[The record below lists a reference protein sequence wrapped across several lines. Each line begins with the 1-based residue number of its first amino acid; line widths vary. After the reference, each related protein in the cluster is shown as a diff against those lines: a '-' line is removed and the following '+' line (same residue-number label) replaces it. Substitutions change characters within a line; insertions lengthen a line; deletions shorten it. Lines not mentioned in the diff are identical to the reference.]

1 VGHNFYFTMPGVIP
15 NSPSNAAFD
24 GTDLINTVLTEE
36 ANRIGQD
43 IYSRTLHTSP
53 WMDLIKQTAFQD
65 GMGYTQT
72 TLIYDRAIPH
82 TAEDAHGVTWSD
94 MGNELSANAFTNTL
108 GQGLK
113 DAAMNVGGA
122 QGLHQT
128 NDERSNIAFAKQLK
142 QYSIQRTIIESPKLS
157 TEDLRFAAH
166 RTEQLR
172 AIMDRMTEATRY
184 TWENRYRDEFERLA
198 GNLVLCETTG
208 TTIKDTVD
216 NAATDNTTVN
226 DSFEGVSIAGAGALG
241 LNVENTTN
249 ASETTNV
256 SESMAN
262 ISNAIMDKIYFNLVR
277 KGAGN
282 NAYGRENG
290 RPVFAAVMSSE
301 ASYQLQTEAGF
312 RDDVRYNN
320 ARVSELIAPLGVE
333 KSFRG
338 FYHLVDDLSPRFD
351 IADTG
356 LATRQMPYVVS
367 GSQLTTINA
376 SYDTAS
382 YEAAYVLHPEVMESQ
397 IPNPFT
403 GGSGVTFDPVNYRGK
418 FSWTNNK
425 DNVSNPDGTLGYFR
439 GILASASKPIKTDC
453 GYVILF
459 KRDSTTPAA

>member
-1 VGHNFYFTMPGVIP
+1 MASLYAV
-15 NSPSNAAFD
+15 D

-53 WMDLIKQTAFQD
+53 WIDLIKQTTFAD

-82 TAEDAHGVTWSD
+82 TAADAEGVTWND
-94 MGNELSANAFTNTL
+94 MGNALGANAFTNTL

-113 DAAMNVGGA
+113 DSAENVGGA
-122 QGLHQT
+122 QGTHAST
-128 NDERSNIAFAKQLK
+128 DERANIAFAKQLK

-184 TWENRYRDEFERLA
+184 TWENRYRDEFERIA

-208 TTIKDTVD
+208 TTIKSTTGVD
-216 NAATDNTTVN
+216 SGDGGTTA
-226 DSFEGVSIAGAGALG
+226 DESFEGLSIASGTASTSI
-241 LNVENTTN
+241 NVENSTN

-262 ISNAIMDKIYFNLVR
+262 ISNAIMDKIYYNLVR

-320 ARVSELIAPLGVE
+320 AKVSDLIE
-333 KSFRG
+333 F
-338 FYHLVDDLSPRFD
+338 
-351 IADTG
+351 
-356 LATRQMPYVVS
+356 
-367 GSQLTTINA
+367 INNF
-376 SYDTAS
+376 
-382 YEAAYVLHPEVMESQ
+382 LP
-397 IPNPFT
+397 
-403 GGSGVTFDPVNYRGK
+403 
-418 FSWTNNK
+418 
-425 DNVSNPDGTLGYFR
+425 
-439 GILASASKPIKTDC
+439 
-453 GYVILF
+453 
-459 KRDSTTPAA
+459 

>member
-1 VGHNFYFTMPGVIP
+1 MALINNTSSGTV
-15 NSPSNAAFD
+15 D

-82 TAEDAHGVTWSD
+82 TTASAEGVTWSD
-94 MGNELSANAFTNTL
+94 MGNELGANAFTNTL

-113 DAAMNVGGA
+113 DSAENVGGA
-122 QGLHQT
+122 QGTHAS
-128 NDERSNIAFAKQLK
+128 NDERANVAFAKQLK

-184 TWENRYRDEFERLA
+184 TWENRYRDEFERLSS
-198 GNLVLCETTG
+198 NLVPCLAASTPILT
-208 TTIKDTVD
+208 TVD
-216 NAATDNTTVN
+216 ADSDNTAD
-226 DSFEGVSIAGAGALG
+226 DSFEGVQITALDPQKSGAG
-241 LNVENTTN
+241 NSDVTPT
-249 ASETTNV
+249 
-256 SESMAN
+256 AN

-338 FYHLVDDLSPRFD
+338 FYHLIDDLAPRFG
-351 IADTG
+351 ISGATV
-356 LATRQMPYVVS
+356 TRQMPYVVAS
-367 GSQLTTINA
+367 GQLTTINA
-376 SYDTAS
+376 SYDSAS

-397 IPNPFT
+397 IPNPFS

-453 GYVILF
+453 GFVILF